1 MKRLLFAITLAALT
15 AASGGA
21 LAAASPGHHST
32 ASHRFTDHLV
42 GATVQTN
49 GKRSVDAFTVS
60 SSDAGPGASTSVT
73 RSTSATTGTFATVV
87 YLGNGSVRTA
97 GTYRISAPTATAP
110 NMVSV
115 TLHGHITGG
124 TGIDKGATGTF
135 HGTGTDNTKTKIQ
148 KLTVTGTITP

>member
-1 MKRLLFAITLAALT
+1 MKRLLIAITLAALT
-15 AASGGA
+15 VASGGA
-21 LAAASPGHHST
+21 LASASPGHST

-42 GATVQTN
+42 GATVQTK

-73 RSTSATTGTFATVV
+73 RSTSATTGTFTTVV

-148 KLTVTGTITP
+148 MLTVTGTITP